1 MGEPPMVSRGPQLIG
16 FFLLCSVL
24 FVIPFSPATVA
35 GHSYSNIWPTQEW
48 TTATPDSQGIN
59 GTRLQEMETAI
70 SSRIWRNDI
79 ISLLI
84 IRNGHLVYEN
94 YFGDP
99 DRVNIANEIHSCTK
113 SVTSILVGIALAQ
126 GVISS
131 VDDYVLD
138 YFPDRTFDNMDER
151 KEAITIRH
159 LLTMTSG
166 LPWDESSYPWGH
178 PLNDYSA
185 IVNSSDWVQ
194 WMLNRAMEY
203 APGEVWTYNTGGA
216 HVLSAI
222 VSEAS
227 GMNTTVFADEFLFTP
242 LGITWFVWP
251 GDSNGHAMGGSDL
264 YLIPR
269 FMAKI
274 GYLMLRG
281 GQWNGQQVVPT
292 SWVLESSANHHNFI
306 PDSPNSDGYG
316 YLWWTYP
323 LLGAYCARGYLG
335 QYIWIIPNYD
345 LVVVITGN
353 NNAIEDHWIVENHII
368 PATTPVPATNPVI
381 VLAPIGVGISIVVIL
396 SIVYWKHRQH

>member
-1 MGEPPMVSRGPQLIG
+1 M
-16 FFLLCSVL
+16 L
-24 FVIPFSPATVA
+24 FVIPLPAQNTISTSFA
-35 GHSYSNIWPTQEW
+35 NYWPTQEW
-48 TTATPDSQGIN
+48 ETAPPDSQEVDS
-59 GTRLQEMETAI
+59 TLLQEMEEEITY
-70 SSRIWRNDI
+70 RLWRNDI

-84 IRNGHLVYEN
+84 VRNGYLVYEN
-94 YFGDP
+94 YFGVP
-99 DRVNIANEIHSCTK
+99 ERINYANEIHSCTK

-126 GVISS
+126 GLIGS

-138 YFPDRTFDNMDER
+138 YFPDRTFDNMDDD
-151 KEAITIRH
+151 KQAITIRH

-194 WMLNRAMEY
+194 WMLDRPMEY
-203 APGEVWTYNTGGA
+203 APGEVWNYNTGGS

-227 GMNTTVFADEFLFTP
+227 GINTSVFADTYLFTP
-242 LGITWFVWP
+242 LGITSFAWP
-251 GDSNGHAMGGSDL
+251 GDANGHAMGGSDL

-281 GQWNGQQVVPT
+281 GHWEGQTIVPLA
-292 SWVLESSANHHNFI
+292 WVLESSVNHHNFI
-306 PDSPNSDGYG
+306 PNNPNAEGYG
-316 YLWWTYP
+316 YQWWTYP
-323 LLGAYCARGYLG
+323 RLSAYCARGYLG
-335 QYIWIIPNYD
+335 QYIWVIPSHD

-353 NNAIEDHWIVENHII
+353 SNAIEDHWLIERHIL
-368 PATTPVPATNPVI
+368 PATTPLPPQLNPVLI
-381 VLAPIGVGISIVVIL
+381 LVPVGVGLSIAVIL
-396 SIVYWKHRQH
+396 SAYYWKRRTR